1 MQLADV
7 KIGEVWQL
15 SGENGKTGFGTLGDL
30 VSSFLPKILVIGGII
45 FFIMV
50 IVSGFSILGGAG
62 SDDAAKKAKWH
73 QVLTYAAVGLVIMFG
88 AFWILQI
95 INFITGNALKGLLER

>member
-1 MQLADV
+1 MKLAQIE
-7 KIGEVWQL
+7 IGKEWQL
-15 SGENGKTGFGTLGDL
+15 SGATGKGGFGTLGEL
-30 VSSFLPKILVIGGII
+30 VSSFLPKALVIGGII

-73 QVLTYAAVGLVIMFG
+73 QVLTYAAVGLIIMFG